1 MMDNELFGL
10 CKEVYGATEWGLHIA
25 DQQLASYE
33 KYIWFYRDDGLIT
46 DEPIYNTSFQNPT
59 PLYTSDYLLEKL
71 PKERGD
77 EERTYL
83 TLDINP
89 FGDWSAYYSD
99 GQGGS
104 SIYIGIHNTALKALL
119 KLTLA
124 LHAAGELK

>member
-1 MMDNELFGL
+1 MDNELFEL
-10 CKEVYGATEWGLHIA
+10 CLAVYDKTSLGFSSRLDWWFQSEYEDTATQDTWYH
-25 DQQLASYE
+25 QS
-33 KYIWFYRDDGLIT
+33 DGESRGDIC
-46 DEPIYNTSFQNPT
+46 
-59 PLYTSDYLLEKL
+59 PLYTSDYLLSKL

-83 TLDINP
+83 TLDIDP

-104 SIYIGIHNTALKALL
+104 SVYIGIHNTPLKALL

-124 LHAAGELK
+124 LHEAGELK